1 MSAVGLV
8 HHSDYDSTM
17 HDVGS
22 MLEPFSWHHLNQWQ
36 ISALPI
42 TLLVAS
48 LLWYFSALRLVPNWP
63 KWRQVWFL
71 LATLTVF
78 VATQSVIGVYDMELF
93 SSHMIQHL
101 LLVMVAGPLYALSA
115 PLDLLRASSPR
126 SVRVLDSRPVQIVLH
141 PVFGFALYAAFIPA
155 THLSVLFDWMLRY
168 TWFHHSEQIAFIFVG
183 YLFFR
188 HAVGIE
194 SGMTLHPGLRLVYVM
209 AAVPVDTI
217 TGLALAMSSHNPFPT
232 YDTMMRMSTMPVLQ
246 DLHLGGA
253 IMWIG
258 GDGLMLLMLFP
269 IVVKWVKY
277 ETQKTKEIDAELDRL
292 GL

>member
-1 MSAVGLV
+1 
-8 HHSDYDSTM
+8 M
-17 HDVGS
+17 HDMS
-22 MLEPFSWHHLNQWQ
+22 QMLEPFSWHHLNQWN
-36 ISALPI
+36 IAVLPI
-42 TLLVAS
+42 TLMAAS
-48 LLWYFSALRLVPNWP
+48 LLWYLSAARSVPGW
-63 KWRQVWFL
+63 KTWRQVWFV
-71 LATLTVF
+71 LATVTVF
-78 VATQSVIGVYDMELF
+78 IATESVIGVYDMELF

-126 SVRVLDSRPVQIVLH
+126 GDRFLNSRPIKIVLH
-141 PVFGFALYAAFIPA
+141 PVFGFVLYAAFIPA

-168 TWFHHSEQIAFIFVG
+168 SWFHHGEQISFLIVG

-188 HAVGIE
+188 HAVGVE
-194 SGMTLHPGLRLVYVM
+194 EGLTLHPGLRLVYVM

-232 YDTMMRMSTMPVLQ
+232 YDTMMRMSTMPILE

-277 ETQKTKEIDAELDRL
+277 ETAKTKEIDAELDRL